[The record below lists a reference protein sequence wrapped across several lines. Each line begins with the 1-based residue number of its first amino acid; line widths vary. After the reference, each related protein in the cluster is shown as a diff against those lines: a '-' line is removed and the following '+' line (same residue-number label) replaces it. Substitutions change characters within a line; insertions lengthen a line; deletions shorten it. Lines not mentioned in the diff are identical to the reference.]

1 MHCKCDVKKKVLKV
15 PKTSIDPLSFLFACF
30 LRPNKHNQFCICIVY
45 ISLGTIESP
54 KRKSRQ
60 CVCKTVCVCWRARNM
75 PTKCIMGNLEMANTH
90 ALLSWKNNFMSA
102 PGFSY
107 NFSFLNYSLSNK

>member
-1 MHCKCDVKKKVLKV
+1 
-15 PKTSIDPLSFLFACF
+15 
-30 LRPNKHNQFCICIVY
+30 
-45 ISLGTIESP
+45 
-54 KRKSRQ
+54 
-60 CVCKTVCVCWRARNM
+60 M

-90 ALLSWKNNFMSA
+90 ALFSWKDNFMSA